1 MNGHGLL
8 NTELDVKLE
17 FLYPNLSDNDA
28 YNESTD
34 HCAAAAAAFT

>member
-1 MNGHGLL
+1 ML
-8 NTELDVKLE
+8 NWS
-17 FLYPNLSDNDA
+17 FSIPNLSDNDA